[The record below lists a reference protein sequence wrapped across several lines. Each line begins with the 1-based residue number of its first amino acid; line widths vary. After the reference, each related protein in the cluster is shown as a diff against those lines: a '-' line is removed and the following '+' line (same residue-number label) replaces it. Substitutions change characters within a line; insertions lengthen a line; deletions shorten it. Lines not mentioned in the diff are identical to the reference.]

1 MERSTVSRA
10 WRTVDTVED
19 TERRR
24 FASRWSEKEE
34 ETEDRDNVA
43 DMAIGAGLVDIV
55 GLCAPALMPIRHD

>member
-24 FASRWSEKEE
+24 FASRWSAKEE
-34 ETEDRDNVA
+34 ETEDRDQ
-43 DMAIGAGLVDIV
+43 MAIGAGLVDIV
-55 GLCAPALMPIRHD
+55 GLCAPTLMPIRHD